1 MAKEHTPQTLG
12 LWTQQ
17 QTAKQ
22 LGVSVETLGK
32 WRSKQKGPA
41 YIRVGNLIRYRQT
54 DVEQWLR
61 MNTVVV
67 KGKH

>member
-32 WRSKQKGPA
+32 GRSKQKGPA